1 MGYFL
6 LYESMLDSII
16 EVRDKYLKKGG
27 TVFPNKAQIFVAAID
42 DEKFYSYKVGH
53 WKDVYGFDMSC
64 LSTAVLREAQIDLV
78 DGSQNVTSDG
88 SLILDLDLNKMKKE
102 DVNFASE
109 YSVKINKNCKLHG
122 LVGWF
127 DCIFEDPNNPH
138 LAVTLSTSPFKK
150 PTHWKQTTFYMNLK
164 ESPKG

>member
-1 MGYFL
+1 MIISEWMGYFL

-16 EVRDKYLKKGG
+16 EVREKYLKKGG

-78 DGSQNVTSDG
+78 DGSQNVVSND
-88 SLILDLDLNKMKKE
+88 SLILDLDLNTMKKE
-102 DVNFASE
+102 EVNFASE

-122 LVGWF
+122 LVAWF
-127 DCIFEDPNNPH
+127 DCIFVDPIVPE
-138 LAVTLSTSPFKK
+138 LAVTLTTSPFKK
-150 PTHWKQTTFYMNLK
+150 PTHWK
-164 ESPKG
+164 